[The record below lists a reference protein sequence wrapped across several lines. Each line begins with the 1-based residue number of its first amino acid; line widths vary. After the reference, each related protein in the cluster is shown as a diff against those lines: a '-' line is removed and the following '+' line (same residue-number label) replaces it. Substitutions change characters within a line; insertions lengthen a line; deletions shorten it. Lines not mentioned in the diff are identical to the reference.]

1 MQRGGVMVQS
11 LGVASA
17 LAEGETIPDGAWIE
31 VAEGAE
37 MTVGT
42 PSHREITV
50 SGPAVASVCP
60 KGDDEL
66 RLLAGRVSAFPGTGV
81 RPGIEVWIATP
92 LGVVRYSDAKIEVEV
107 AAEGTRMTAAVS
119 MAQAHFAPAPGIRIE
134 RGIPDAGA
142 PPSPWVDLPLR
153 AGTSLVAVRAPSPR
167 GPFVAD
173 LVHACTREANATREA
188 SLSLANAYA
197 DAAADLGERSARYVR
212 ASQRARVACETAR
225 TAAGRGPDSLELS
238 VELRSADEK
247 RNQLT
252 PSPARR

>member
-1 MQRGGVMVQS
+1 MQRGNVAVQS
-11 LGVASA
+11 LGVAAA
-17 LAEGETIPDGAWIE
+17 LAEGEPIADGAWIE

-37 MTVGT
+37 ITVGT
-42 PSHREITV
+42 PNHREITV

-66 RLLAGRVSAFPGTGV
+66 RLWAGRISAFPGTGV

-107 AAEGTRMTAAVS
+107 AGEGTRLTASAS
-119 MAQAHFAPAPGIRIE
+119 MAQASFAPAPGIRIE

-142 PPSPWVDLPLR
+142 ALSPWVDLPLR
-153 AGTSLVAVRAPSPR
+153 AGTSFVAVRTPSAR
-167 GPFVAD
+167 RPFVAD
-173 LVHACTREANATREA
+173 LVHACTREADATREA
-188 SLSLANAYA
+188 ALSLSNARA
-197 DAAADLGERSARYVR
+197 DAAGDLGERSAGYVR

-225 TAAGRGPDSLELS
+225 TAAGRGPDNLELS
-238 VELRSADEK
+238 AELLSADEK